1 MFAGDPRA
9 IINPLIIPWWIYTP
23 CRMRKAIHVL
33 ATGTP
38 LPPDGCR
45 KFLPRSIFARTHRR
59 RSQTSNVKQRQTSD
73 IERQQTGNF
82 RQRQTSDVERQT
94 GNFRQRQALDVEP
107 QTLNIE
113 LQTSNIERQ
122 TPNIKRQTL
131 NNERQTS
138 NNERQ
143 TSDVE
148 RQTSDFEQQ
157 KSFLRRPS
165 HQQRR
170 KPSPIFKRKSQVVN

>member
-1 MFAGDPRA
+1 MIAGDPRA

-59 RSQTSNVKQRQTSD
+59 RSQTSNPKQRQTWN
-73 IERQQTGNF
+73 I
-82 RQRQTSDVERQT
+82 ERQT
-94 GNFRQRQALDVEP
+94 GNFRQ
-107 QTLNIE
+107 
-113 LQTSNIERQ
+113 TS
-122 TPNIKRQTL
+122 NIKRQTSDVD
-131 NNERQTS
+131 RK
-138 NNERQ
+138 
-143 TSDVE
+143 TSDV
-148 RQTSDFEQQ
+148 EQQ

-170 KPSPIFKRKSQVVN
+170 KPASIFKRKSQVVN

>member
-1 MFAGDPRA
+1 MIAGDPRA

-73 IERQQTGNF
+73 IERHQTGNF
-82 RQRQTSDVERQT
+82 RQRQTSD
-94 GNFRQRQALDVEP
+94 
-107 QTLNIE
+107 
-113 LQTSNIERQ
+113 IERQ
-122 TPNIKRQTL
+122 TTNIKRQTSDVD
-131 NNERQTS
+131 RK
-138 NNERQ
+138 
-143 TSDVE
+143 TSDV
-148 RQTSDFEQQ
+148 EQQ

-170 KPSPIFKRKSQVVN
+170 KPASIFKRKSQVVN

>member
-1 MFAGDPRA
+1 MFAGDPRS

-45 KFLPRSIFARTHRR
+45 KFLQRSIFARTHRR
-59 RSQTSNVKQRQTSD
+59 RGQTSNPKQRQTSN
-73 IERQQTGNF
+73 I
-82 RQRQTSDVERQT
+82 ERQT

-113 LQTSNIERQ
+113 LQTLNIERQ

-138 NNERQ
+138 NIERQ
-143 TSDVE
+143 TSNIE
-148 RQTSDFEQQ
+148 LQMSDFEQQ

-170 KPSPIFKRKSQVVN
+170 KPAPIFKRKSQVVN